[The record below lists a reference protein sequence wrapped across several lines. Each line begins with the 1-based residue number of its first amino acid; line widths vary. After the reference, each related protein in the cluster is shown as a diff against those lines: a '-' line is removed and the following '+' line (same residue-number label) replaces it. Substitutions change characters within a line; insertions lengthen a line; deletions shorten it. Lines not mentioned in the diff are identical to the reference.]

1 MNESIG
7 YKLGR
12 MPKLHLTWNKGDKK
26 AICGAKKNLKFNFNP
41 ETEWAFACKK
51 CHCILYEAQTNNP
64 Y

>member
-12 MPKLHLTWNKGDKK
+12 MPRLHLTWNKGDKK
-26 AICGAKKNLKFNFNP
+26 AICGAAKNLEFSFNQ
-41 ETEWAFACKK
+41 ETEWEFGCKK
-51 CHCILYEAQTNNP
+51 RHTILREYQTNNP